1 MILVAAT
8 TAKPTDVA
16 EATRQPLV
24 ALEREKWWGNEA
36 RSVVTLI

>member
-16 EATRQPLV
+16 EAMRQPLV
-24 ALEREKWWGNEA
+24 ALEREKWWKA
-36 RSVVTLI
+36 TKRAAWLR